1 MGRVR
6 EAVSRQGE
14 KGGKAR
20 ATRALLLDAAV
31 KVIGRKG
38 YTGATVDEIVEEA
51 GVSKG
56 LAYYHFKSKAEMA
69 ESILDTGM
77 GELADEFVEIA
88 ACADS
93 GPSALV
99 GMIERFA
106 VKIFEN
112 KEFGRFFVS
121 ELWREGRVWSGSMR
135 ENEERLLGLIRDQL
149 ARAKAEGLIR
159 PEIDVD
165 FEAVALVGM
174 VLTTSLYYIDE
185 KAAVSKEAFIENII
199 DFVRHAN
206 VDTEQ

>member
-1 MGRVR
+1 MVR
-6 EAVSRQGE
+6 RKASASAQSD
-14 KGGKAR
+14 KGSKAR

-56 LAYYHFKSKAEMA
+56 LAYYHFKSKAEIA
-69 ESILDTGM
+69 SSILDDGI

-88 ACADS
+88 AHAEN
-93 GPSALV
+93 GPAALV

-135 ENEERLLGLIRDQL
+135 ENEERLLGLIREQL
-149 ARAKAEGLIR
+149 QRAKDEGLIR
-159 PEIDVD
+159 PVIDVD

-174 VLTTSLYYIDE
+174 VLTTSLYYINE
-185 KAAVSKEAFIENII
+185 KASVSEKAFIENII

-206 VDTEQ
+206 VKDA

>member
-1 MGRVR
+1 MVGMIKA
-6 EAVSRQGE
+6 AVSQRGE

-20 ATRALLLDAAV
+20 ATRALLLGAAV

-69 ESILDTGM
+69 SSILDDGI
-77 GELADEFVEIA
+77 GELADEFVAIA
-88 ACADS
+88 EAADS
-93 GPSALV
+93 GPSALI

-135 ENEERLLGLIRDQL
+135 ENEERLLGLIREQL
-149 ARAKAEGLIR
+149 QRAKDGGLIR

-185 KAAVSKEAFIENII
+185 KTDVSERDFIDNII

-206 VDTEQ
+206 VCPE

>member
-1 MGRVR
+1 MVR
-6 EAVSRQGE
+6 KATPGSRRSG
-14 KGGKAR
+14 KGGKAK

-69 ESILDTGM
+69 ASILDDGI
-77 GELADEFVEIA
+77 GKLADEFVEIA
-88 ACADS
+88 ARADT
-93 GPSALV
+93 GPAALV

-106 VKIFEN
+106 VMIFEN

-121 ELWREGRVWSGSMR
+121 ELWREGRVWSSGMR
-135 ENEERLLGLIRDQL
+135 ENEERLLGLIRGQL
-149 ARAKAEGLIR
+149 QHAKDDGFIR
-159 PEIDVD
+159 PDIDVD

-185 KAAVSKEAFIENII
+185 RGTVSKETFIANII

-206 VDTEQ
+206 VSAE

>member
-1 MGRVR
+1 MARIG
-6 EAVSRQGE
+6 ESGSQQGE

-69 ESILDTGM
+69 SSILDNGM

-88 ACADS
+88 ARAEN
-93 GPSALV
+93 GPSALI

-106 VKIFEN
+106 GMIFEN

-121 ELWREGRVWSGSMR
+121 ELWREGRTWSGSMR
-135 ENEERLLGLIRDQL
+135 ENEERLLGLISGQL
-149 ARAKAEGLIR
+149 QRAKDEGLIR

-185 KAAVSKEAFIENII
+185 KTEVSKEAFMGNII

-206 VDTEQ
+206 VRVG